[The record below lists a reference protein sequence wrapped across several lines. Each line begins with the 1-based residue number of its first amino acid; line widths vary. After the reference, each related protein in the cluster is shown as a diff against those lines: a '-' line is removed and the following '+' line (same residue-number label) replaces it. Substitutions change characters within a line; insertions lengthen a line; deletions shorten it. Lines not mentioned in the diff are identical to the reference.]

1 MKWKVWIALGL
12 LAVLILKMARNTAPI
27 GAAIDSFNGVK
38 VYYNGRM
45 SNVSGRSLSAD
56 QYNFGLKYQCVE
68 FVKRY
73 YYEHLH
79 HKMPDTY
86 GHAKDFFIPKVLDG
100 ALNEQ
105 RALTQYH
112 NPSQS
117 KPEVNDLLIYAPTL
131 FNPYGHVAI
140 VSEVQGNSIEIIQ
153 QNPGIYG
160 STRQRYRLIREHG
173 QWRIS
178 KKRILGWLR
187 KKRAE

>member
-1 MKWKVWIALGL
+1 MRWKSGIAVIIL
-12 LAVLILKMARNTAPI
+12 LILILKITRNTPPI

-38 VYYNGRM
+38 VYYNGRI
-45 SNVSGRSLSAD
+45 SNVSGRSLSTD
-56 QYNFGLKYQCVE
+56 QYNFGIKFQCVE

-73 YYEHLH
+73 YYEHLQ

-86 GHAKDFFIPKVLDG
+86 GHAKDFFIPNLYDG
-100 ALNEQ
+100 ALNTQ
-105 RALTQYH
+105 KALTQYH

-117 KPEVNDLLIYAPTL
+117 KPKVNDLLIYSPTL

-140 VSEVQGNSIEIIQ
+140 VSEVKANSIEIIQ
-153 QNPGIYG
+153 QNPGVYG
-160 STRQRYRLIREHG
+160 NPRQRYRLIKEHG

-187 KKRAE
+187 KN